1 MADLLDRLRIALAGR
16 YTFEREL
23 GRGGMATVYL
33 ATDLKHHRGVAIKV
47 LKPELSLAPDRFL
60 QEIEIAA
67 TLAHPHIVPLY
78 DSGAE
83 EEILYY
89 VMPYIDG
96 ESLRDRLAREARL
109 PMKDVCAI
117 AREIADALDYA
128 HKRKVVHRDIK
139 PGNVLL
145 WSSHA
150 MVADFGVAKALDLAN
165 TRDPLN
171 STGLVLGTPPYMAPE
186 QAAADPTTD
195 HRADLY
201 ALGVLT
207 YEMLAGRRPHQA
219 DGEQSVRARET
230 LSPVH
235 VSLLRPDTPTALAT
249 LVMRCLS
256 ISPDERPQHAS
267 DVVCTI
273 DSLPT
278 PSGGAVGPRTR
289 PVSRRRLLLGAVLA
303 TMIVLTI
310 AAALLPPGTRAMLV
324 TLMRRPEAPLMQG
337 RVLVVPFTNETGDT
351 AVRVVG
357 VLAAEWIGRSVST
370 VRGLEVVDPQTAL
383 TTEKIVSR
391 IPWPLRTRD
400 QSLAM
405 AQEVGATTLVSGT
418 IYAEGDSLLFLTKIT
433 DVKSGRLV
441 RTLEPVSSS
450 RGAPL
455 LALTRLQQRVAG
467 SLAQVS
473 EVSGGMSIGSLAEPP
488 SLAAYEEVY
497 RGMEAYLRGDDS
509 SQFAHFERAARL
521 DTMYT
526 TPLVFLAFAHVFHFQ
541 YEAADSVMR
550 RAESLSE
557 RLTPA
562 ERALLDHLQAL
573 MRGDRDQAV
582 ITAQRFLSLTPGSQ
596 EAPLLLASVALST
609 QRPKLALA
617 ALAQSDPNRGLNL
630 AAPVYWIYQSKAAG
644 EQGDWKRSL
653 AMARTG
659 VNRFPQS
666 AVMSE
671 LTARALA
678 RLNQVPE
685 MEGALARIPTRNKP
699 LLERAQLAIKL
710 WGDLESAGAHQAASN
725 LAQQYAR
732 RMDVAASDTARE
744 TRYTRGGLYWRAGRL
759 LDAQMI
765 FRSLAAADT
774 GMDRLHD
781 LAQLGITSAR
791 LGDRP
796 VASLAEQQIS
806 DATPRYLRGL
816 QKLLQAEIAAALNER
831 ARAVSLLREGL
842 ALGLGLETLG
852 GALIGNPDLQPLYGF
867 LAFEELLKPSD

>member
-1 MADLLDRLRIALAGR
+1 MITHATHVADLLDRLRIALAGR

-47 LKPELSLAPDRFL
+47 LKPELSLAPERFL

-78 DSGAE
+78 DSGAA

-96 ESLRDRLAREARL
+96 ESLRDRLAREPRL

-150 MVADFGVAKALDLAN
+150 VVADFGVAKALDLAN
-165 TRDPLN
+165 TRDPLS

-186 QAAADPTTD
+186 QAVADPATD

-207 YEMLAGRRPHQA
+207 YEMLAGRRPYQ
-219 DGEQSVRARET
+219 GVQET

-235 VSLLRPDTPTALAT
+235 VSELRPDTPTALAT

-256 ISPDERPQHAS
+256 ISPNERPQHAG
-267 DVVCTI
+267 DVVSAI
-273 DSLPT
+273 DALPT
-278 PSGGAVGPRTR
+278 PSGGAVSPRSQR
-289 PVSRRRLLLGAVLA
+289 VSRRQVLLGTVLA
-303 TMIVLTI
+303 SMILLII
-310 AAALLPPGTRAMLV
+310 ATALLPPATRAMLV
-324 TLMRRPEAPLMQG
+324 TLMRRPDAPLMQG
-337 RVLVVPFTNETGDT
+337 RVLVVPFSNETGDT
-351 AVRVVG
+351 TVRVVG
-357 VLAAEWIGRSVST
+357 VLAAEWIGRAVST

-383 TTEKIVSR
+383 TTETIVSR

-418 IYAEGDSLLFLTKIT
+418 IYREGDSLLFLTKIT

-441 RTLEPVSSS
+441 RTLEPISSS
-450 RGAPL
+450 REAPL

-509 SQFAHFERAARL
+509 SQFAHFERAAQL

-541 YEAADSVMR
+541 YEAAESAMR

-582 ITAQRFLSLTPGSQ
+582 ITAQRFLSLVPGSQ

-630 AAPVYWIYQSKAAG
+630 VAPVYWIYQAKAAG

-659 VNRFPQS
+659 VDRFPQS
-666 AVMSE
+666 AIMGE
-671 LTARALA
+671 LTASALA

-685 MEGALARIPTRNKP
+685 MEGALARLPSRNKP

-710 WGDLESAGAHQAASN
+710 WGDLESAGVYHAATN
-725 LAQQYAR
+725 LVQQYAR
-732 RMDVAASDTARE
+732 LMDGAASDTTRE
-744 TRYTRGGLYWRAGRL
+744 SRYTRGGLYWRAGRL
-759 LDAQMI
+759 RDAQTI
-765 FRSLAAADT
+765 FSSLAAADT
-774 GMDRLHD
+774 GIDRLRD
-781 LAQLGITSAR
+781 LGQLGITSAR
-791 LGDRP
+791 LGDGAA
-796 VASLAEQQIS
+796 ASLAEKQIS
-806 DATPRYLRGL
+806 DATPRYQRGT

>member
-1 MADLLDRLRIALAGR
+1 MGDTLDRLRIALAGR

-47 LKPELSLAPDRFL
+47 LKPELSLAPERFL

-78 DSGAE
+78 DSGAA

-96 ESLRDRLAREARL
+96 ESLRDRLAREPQL
-109 PMKDVCAI
+109 PIKDVCAI

-128 HKRKVVHRDIK
+128 HKRSVVHRDIK
-139 PGNVLL
+139 PGNVML

-150 MVADFGVAKALDLAN
+150 VVADFGIAKAVGLAN

-171 STGLVLGTPPYMAPE
+171 SSGLVLGTPPYMAPE

-195 HRADLY
+195 HRADIY

-207 YEMLAGRRPHQA
+207 YEMLAGRRPYQ
-219 DGEQSVRARET
+219 GVQES
-230 LSPVH
+230 LSPIHISV
-235 VSLLRPDTPTALAT
+235 LRPETPSALAT

-256 ISPDERPQHAS
+256 ISPDARPQHAG
-267 DVVCTI
+267 DLVGAI
-273 DSLPT
+273 DALPT
-278 PSGGAVGPRTR
+278 PSDGAIGPRTR
-289 PVSRRRLLLGAVLA
+289 RVSRRQVLLGTVLA
-303 TMIVLTI
+303 SMILLI
-310 AAALLPPGTRAMLV
+310 IGAALLPPATRAMLV
-324 TLMRRPEAPLMQG
+324 TLARRPDAPLMQG

-357 VLAAEWIGRSVST
+357 VLAAEWIGRAVST

-383 TTEKIVSR
+383 TTEKIISR

-418 IYAEGDSLLFLTKIT
+418 IYREGDSLLFLTKIT
-433 DVKSGRLV
+433 DVKNGRLV

-450 RGAPL
+450 RATPL

-526 TPLVFLAFAHVFHFQ
+526 TPFVFLAFTHVFHFQ
-541 YEAADSVMR
+541 YEAADSAIR

-582 ITAQRFLSLTPGSQ
+582 ITAQRFLSLIPGSQ
-596 EAPLLLASVALST
+596 EAPLLLASVALSA
-609 QRPKLALA
+609 QRPKLALS
-617 ALAQSDPNRGLNL
+617 ALSQTDPNRGLNL
-630 AAPVYWIYQSKAAG
+630 AAPVYWIYQSEAAG

-666 AVMSE
+666 AVMGE

-678 RLNQVPE
+678 RLNLVPE
-685 MEGALARIPTRNKP
+685 MEGALARLPTPVNP
-699 LLERAQLAIKL
+699 VLERAKLAIKL
-710 WGDLESAGAHQAASN
+710 WGDLERAGAHAAATN
-725 LAQQYAR
+725 LVQRYAR
-732 RMDVAASDTARE
+732 LMDGAASDTARE
-744 TRYTRGGLYWRAGRL
+744 SRYTRGGLYWRAGRL
-759 LDAQMI
+759 RDAQMI

-774 GMDRLHD
+774 GMDRLRD
-781 LAQLGITSAR
+781 LAQLGITSAH
-791 LGDRP
+791 LGDSAT
-796 VASLAEQQIS
+796 ASLAEKQIR
-806 DATPRYLRGL
+806 DATPRYLRGT

-831 ARAVSLLREGL
+831 ARAVALLREGL
-842 ALGLGLETLG
+842 ALGLGLESLG
-852 GALIGNPDLQPLYGF
+852 GALIGNPDLEPLNGF
-867 LAFEELLKPSD
+867 PAFEELLKPSD